1 MFRQSLNST
10 KARLIKTGLKKTNI
24 MKLKNKHSTD
34 SRGLDIKQNRS
45 QKTYDALI
53 KTGFRLLKKRDF
65 DSITVA
71 ALSQSAGYSVG
82 AFYTRFRSKDEFFDA
97 MVANHLESRIA
108 ASEHLFATV
117 HNDNLI
123 DELIKDIVH
132 YYWINRNFWRAALV
146 RSMRDPDFWTP
157 IRQSGHDLATRVIGI
172 LNEQANRPLT
182 DLEQTNIR
190 FAFQITLGTINNT
203 IINRPGPIFM
213 NQRLFVEKLT
223 RAFRL
228 VSNYESMMKRKQSK
242 KRKK

>member
-1 MFRQSLNST
+1 MQ
-10 KARLIKTGLKKTNI
+10 
-24 MKLKNKHSTD
+24 LKNATITD
-34 SRGLDIKQNRS
+34 LRGLDIKQSRS
-45 QKTYDALI
+45 KKTYDALI

-71 ALSQSAGYSVG
+71 ELSRSAGYSVG
-82 AFYTRFRSKDEFFDA
+82 AFYARFRSKDEFFDA
-97 MVANHLESRIA
+97 MVAHHLEDRVA
-108 ASEHLFATV
+108 ASERLFSTV
-117 HNDNLI
+117 HH
-123 DELIKDIVH
+123 DELIDKLIEDIVH
-132 YYWINRNFWRAALV
+132 YYWTNRNFWRAALV

-172 LNEQANRPLT
+172 LSEQANRQLT

-213 NQRLFVEKLT
+213 NQRLFVEKIT

-228 VSNYESMMKRKQSK
+228 VTDYDSMMKRDKSRRHQK
-242 KRKK
+242 

>member
-1 MFRQSLNST
+1 
-10 KARLIKTGLKKTNI
+10 
-24 MKLKNKHSTD
+24 MKLKNKHSTELL
-34 SRGLDIKQNRS
+34 GLDIKQSRS

-71 ALSQSAGYSVG
+71 ELSRSAGYSVG
-82 AFYTRFRSKDEFFDA
+82 AFYARFRSKDEFFDA
-97 MVANHLESRIA
+97 MVAHHLESRIA
-108 ASEHLFATV
+108 ASERLFSSV
-117 HNDNLI
+117 HNDDLI

-146 RSMRDPDFWTP
+146 RSIRDPEFWTP
-157 IRQSGHDLATRVIGI
+157 IRQSGHDLASRVIGI
-172 LNEQANRPLT
+172 LSEQASRSLT

-190 FAFQITLGTINNT
+190 FAFQIALGTINNT

-223 RAFRL
+223 RAFQL
-228 VSNYESMMKRKQSK
+228 VSDYDNTMKRRPSS
-242 KRKK
+242 KRKKEY

>member
-1 MFRQSLNST
+1 M
-10 KARLIKTGLKKTNI
+10 KKT
-24 MKLKNKHSTD
+24 NKHSTD
-34 SRGLDIKQNRS
+34 LRGLGIKQNRS
-45 QKTYDALI
+45 KKTYDALI

-71 ALSQSAGYSVG
+71 ELSQSADYSVG
-82 AFYTRFRSKDEFFDA
+82 AFYARFRSKDEFFDA
-97 MVANHLESRIA
+97 MVAHHLEDRVA
-108 ASEHLFATV
+108 ASEHLFSTV
-117 HNDNLI
+117 HDADLI
-123 DELIKDIVH
+123 DELIEDIVH

-157 IRQSGHDLATRVIGI
+157 IRRSGHDLATRVIGI
-172 LNEQANRPLT
+172 LSEQTNRPLT
-182 DLEQTNIR
+182 DLEQTNVR

-213 NQRLFVEKLT
+213 NQKLFGEKLI

-228 VSNYESMMKRKQSK
+228 VTDYDTMMKRKKSG

>member
-1 MFRQSLNST
+1 
-10 KARLIKTGLKKTNI
+10 
-24 MKLKNKHSTD
+24 MKLKNKHATD
-34 SRGLDIKQNRS
+34 NRGLDIKQSRS
-45 QKTYDALI
+45 KKTYDALI

-71 ALSQSAGYSVG
+71 GLSQSAGYSVG
-82 AFYTRFRSKDEFFDA
+82 AFYARFRSKDEFFDA
-97 MVANHLESRIA
+97 MVAHHLEDRVA
-108 ASEHLFATV
+108 ASENLFSTV
-117 HNDNLI
+117 HNDDLI
-123 DELIKDIVH
+123 DELIEDIVH

-146 RSMRDPDFWTP
+146 RSMRDPDFWGP

-172 LNEQANRPLT
+172 LTEQANHPLT
-182 DLEQTNIR
+182 DLEQTNVR

-228 VSNYESMMKRKQSK
+228 VSDYESIMKRKRS
-242 KRKK
+242 RKHTK